1 MRSYFV
7 RHTQKL
13 TIRDADLKN
22 LWDEDRV
29 SGGPGGDHPQ
39 LDGHKRRARRP
50 RSQSGRLPAP
60 RLIHPPRP
68 PLAST
73 IFPSPAPHTISPN
86 TVH

>member
-29 SGGPGGDHPQ
+29 AIHYLGIVARVSG
-39 LDGHKRRARRP
+39 A
-50 RSQSGRLPAP
+50 
-60 RLIHPPRP
+60 
-68 PLAST
+68 
-73 IFPSPAPHTISPN
+73 
-86 TVH
+86 